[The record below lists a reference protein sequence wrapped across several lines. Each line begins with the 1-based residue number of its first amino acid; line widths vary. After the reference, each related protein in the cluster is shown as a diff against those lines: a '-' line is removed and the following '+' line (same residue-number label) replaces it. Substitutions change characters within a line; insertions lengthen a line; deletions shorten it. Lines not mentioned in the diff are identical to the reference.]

1 MSGNST
7 NYFSHQDIET
17 LVLRGKNIHAKK
29 KAQRDGNTET
39 VSKNTM
45 GATTHK
51 MNALDNAT
59 GVGDVKIKKI
69 NSKIYQAVI
78 KGRVSKKWDRK
89 QLAQQISVKPQV
101 IEELET
107 GKAKYDIKLIQ
118 KLERKLGIK
127 LTGKEFQ

>member
-1 MSGNST
+1 MPD
-7 NYFSHQDIET
+7 FSENFFEHQDLKPLI
-17 LVLRGKNIHAKK
+17 LRGKNYHVQQKLK
-29 KAQRDGNTET
+29 REGKTET

-45 GATTHK
+45 GATAHK

-127 LTGKEFQ
+127 LTGAEFK